1 MKSFPFAWS
10 SSRHQRQEK
19 VLWPEC
25 ATRNYAQIKLL
36 GSLII
41 WQIDALENVL
51 FFFCFFC
58 FFVFSAQQ
66 TAEPFERSQIYR
78 GKSLGVGGRGRPR
91 RGGGTW
97 ERGSVNSTKDI
108 FRREKWVRRLPLV
121 HPKYFRR
128 DPVAVRA
135 SRHVSAKYQVLI
147 ITWLF
152 SSGQLDNTAGCDL
165 GLSALTGRTAERWLN
180 YNGGKCSFSPWA
192 PGISES
198 YRLHGVRR
206 LTYL

>member
-1 MKSFPFAWS
+1 MCWF
-10 SSRHQRQEK
+10 
-19 VLWPEC
+19 
-25 ATRNYAQIKLL
+25 
-36 GSLII
+36 
-41 WQIDALENVL
+41 
-51 FFFCFFC
+51 
-58 FFVFSAQQ
+58 FFVFFFVFLFFLHNRLLSHL
-66 TAEPFERSQIYR
+66 R
-78 GKSLGVGGRGRPR
+78 GPRFIGGNHLEWEAGDGLGVEVGPGKEGPWTPPKISFD
-91 RGGGTW
+91 G
-97 ERGSVNSTKDI
+97 K
-108 FRREKWVRRLPLV
+108 KWVRRLPLV